1 MVSASRALLGC
12 GKPDMPTTVELQ
24 RFYAMLIAYRRVIR
38 EIYTIGE
45 ERMENDVEHSYTL
58 VMLAWYVASTL
69 KLPLD
74 QDKVMRYALVH
85 DLVEVYAGDVF
96 AFTKDTKA
104 KAEKAEREHAAAE
117 RLHGEF
123 PEFPDLH
130 DVIAAYERREDPE
143 SRFIYALDKLE
154 PMLTTVADG
163 GRIWR
168 KHGLT
173 LEELIAQKRS
183 KMAGH
188 AELLA
193 YLEELAAHVE
203 SRHQDF
209 FGAAAGDVPPT

>member
-1 MVSASRALLGC
+1 
-12 GKPDMPTTVELQ
+12 MPTIVELQ
-24 RFYAMLIAYRRVIR
+24 RFYAMLVAYRRVVR

-69 KLPLD
+69 KLSLD

-96 AFTKDTKA
+96 AFTKDAKA
-104 KAEKAEREHAAAE
+104 KSEKAEREHAAAE
-117 RLHGEF
+117 RLRGEF
-123 PEFPDLH
+123 PEFFDLH
-130 DVIAAYERREDPE
+130 ATIAAYERREDPE

-173 LEELIAQKRS
+173 LEELIAQKCSR
-183 KMAGH
+183 MAGQT
-188 AELLA
+188 ELLA
-193 YLEELAAHVE
+193 YLEELAAQVA
-203 SRHQDF
+203 SRHHDF
-209 FGAAAGDVPPT
+209 FGKATGDARLT

>member
-1 MVSASRALLGC
+1 
-12 GKPDMPTTVELQ
+12 MPTLAELQ
-24 RFYAMLIAYRRVIR
+24 RFYAMLTAYRRVIR
-38 EIYTIGE
+38 EIYSIGE
-45 ERMENDVEHSYTL
+45 ERLENDVEHSYTL
-58 VMLAWYVASTL
+58 AMLAWYVASSL

-74 QDKVMRYALVH
+74 HDKVMRYALVH

-96 AFTKDTKA
+96 AYTKDAKA
-104 KAEKAEREHAAAE
+104 KAEKTGREHAAAE
-117 RLHGEF
+117 RLRREF
-123 PEFPDLH
+123 AEFPDLH
-130 DVIAAYERREDPE
+130 DAIAAYERREDPE

-203 SRHQDF
+203 SRHQDY
-209 FGAAAGDVPPT
+209 FGKAA